1 MQQGL
6 ESQRVVPELSL
17 VHWYSVRV
25 MECSVLI
32 LELPL
37 EPATPQDPRHQ
48 KPLQNSNAVPAEGD
62 QCGHSAVANISSVS
76 GNG

>member
-25 MECSVLI
+25 MEYSVLI

-37 EPATPQDPRHQ
+37 EPATPQGPRSIERSYSLNFDVNCRHSLLVSQ
-48 KPLQNSNAVPAEGD
+48 SHPRR
-62 QCGHSAVANISSVS
+62 QC
-76 GNG
+76 